1 VLGRTGDRHSWL
13 RLAPDGSTSTL
24 HLDKHEV
31 ARRCAVPLRD
41 LRLLESGLTTSF
53 ATSLLSRERALV
65 VNLENVKLL
74 VTAEEALVPNPELPH
89 MAAFARSLANTLSG
103 ADGAAAH
110 SESPFEF
117 RVLEAALVTAC
128 SEVEVRVVEL
138 QREAEVSLD
147 ELQKHADAVSLEN
160 VRELKS
166 RIQQTFASAQALR
179 SELTSAFSP
188 ACILTRTPDA
198 RTAAQD

>member
-1 VLGRTGDRHSWL
+1 LHVLGRTGDRHSWL

-31 ARRCAVPLRD
+31 ARRCAVPLHD

-89 MAAFARSLANTLSG
+89 MAAFARALANTLSG

-117 RVLEAALVTAC
+117 RVLEAALANAC
-128 SEVEVRVVEL
+128 SEMEARVVEL

-147 ELQKHADAVSLEN
+147 ELQKKVTKKSLNSVKHIKGRLEAALSS
-160 VRELKS
+160 VRE
-166 RIQQTFASAQALR
+166 LR
-179 SELTSAFSP
+179 SELSNLTDDDSNSASP
-188 ACILTRTPDA
+188 P
-198 RTAAQD
+198 